1 MVAAIIE
8 KKHQEIAALCRTHR
22 VQTLWVFGSA
32 TTDAWDS
39 ETSDIDF
46 LVDLGGYDA
55 GVADR
60 YLELADDLEETL
72 GRRIDLV
79 SIGGLR
85 NNRRLREEL
94 ERTRVRIYE
103 RDHAEALA

>member
-1 MVAAIIE
+1 MVATIL
-8 KKHQEIAALCRTHR
+8 KQKHQEIAALCRTHR

-32 TTDAWDS
+32 TTDAWDP
-39 ETSDIDF
+39 ETSDIDL
-46 LVDLGGYDA
+46 LVDLGGYDT

-60 YLELADDLEETL
+60 YLELADNMEEIL

-103 RDHAEALA
+103 RDHSQALA